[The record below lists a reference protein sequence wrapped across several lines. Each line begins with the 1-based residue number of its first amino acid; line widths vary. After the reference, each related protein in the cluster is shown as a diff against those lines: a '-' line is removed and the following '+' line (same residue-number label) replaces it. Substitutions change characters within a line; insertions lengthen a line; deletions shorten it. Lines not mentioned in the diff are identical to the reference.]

1 MALNQHR
8 DVSLQES
15 TLVLNQF
22 CSLLMTKK
30 QLQSTYLHMCI
41 SPQDPSLRYW
51 ALKLT
56 VRLLIKVYF
65 MDPQNTAFA
74 VERAEGDFRAQRRSW
89 KDWRGGVIIPRVA
102 GFNTVKFS
110 GRNSENKFNDPK
122 VTRTEASQHPGQR
135 SHRRYWLAQPL
146 F

>member
-41 SPQDPSLRYW
+41 SPQDPSLRY
-51 ALKLT
+51 
-56 VRLLIKVYF
+56 
-65 MDPQNTAFA
+65 
-74 VERAEGDFRAQRRSW
+74 
-89 KDWRGGVIIPRVA
+89 
-102 GFNTVKFS
+102 
-110 GRNSENKFNDPK
+110 
-122 VTRTEASQHPGQR
+122 
-135 SHRRYWLAQPL
+135 
-146 F
+146 